1 MVYHTKYNKTDC
13 LNPGLRNPWL
23 CLAQCSFILSFHPKI
38 LYEIYKP
45 HLVFFF
51 PIYNRR
57 NEKKQSLKY
66 TLHSGSTLS

>member
-23 CLAQCSFILSFHPKI
+23 CLAQCSFILAFHPKI

-51 PIYNRR
+51 PH
-57 NEKKQSLKY
+57 L
-66 TLHSGSTLS
+66 

>member
-45 HLVFFF
+45 HLVFFS

-57 NEKKQSLKY
+57 NEKKKKKFKI
-66 TLHSGSTLS
+66 HPP